1 VWQFSNSHLVFC
13 KGAAFVERLVGK
25 QIAFSVRCDHHATA
39 VAARTRYNTSEGS
52 GGLEMMA
59 CSAQS
64 RPLGLMPFDWLMLFT
79 GTMLGS
85 VIVLLF

>member
-1 VWQFSNSHLVFC
+1 MIACL
-13 KGAAFVERLVGK
+13 A
-25 QIAFSVRCDHHATA
+25 QI
-39 VAARTRYNTSEGS
+39 
-52 GGLEMMA
+52 
-59 CSAQS
+59 

>member
-1 VWQFSNSHLVFC
+1 MDVLNLHHQFLPNSCAVV
-13 KGAAFVERLVGK
+13 AAFQFLSASVTPTLQLLPQERATTEVREVGDCTM
-25 QIAFSVRCDHHATA
+25 IAC
-39 VAARTRYNTSEGS
+39 
-52 GGLEMMA
+52 L
-59 CSAQS
+59 AQS